1 MVDKPSNLPGAR
13 GVDDEATEPAAR
25 APDSRLGPRTPG
37 PSAPVP
43 PTQPAAPPRPN
54 PLVDTIAAL
63 GHGPLAFVQQVGQLA
78 MFSLNTLRWLPR
90 RPFRWSQLF
99 RHLMDVGFGSLF
111 IVVLTG
117 FFTGLVFGFQMLQAF
132 RRFGAEALVGPATLI
147 TLSRELGPVL
157 TGLMVAGRSGSGMA
171 TELGTMKVTEQIDAM
186 ATLAVEPVQYLVVPR
201 FIAATLMMPLL
212 TAIFCGTGFFGSWL
226 IAVVREGV
234 DPGVFFFET
243 WQALDPDDFYEGWI
257 KAAFFGAQISLIS
270 SYQGF
275 QAAGGARG
283 VGEAATRAVVLS
295 SVSILV
301 GTYVLAEILD
311 PIIHGY
317 LHFDAMPK

>member
-1 MVDKPSNLPGAR
+1 MEKAPTLPATTT
-13 GVDDEATEPAAR
+13 TEPAW
-25 APDSRLGPRTPG
+25 
-37 PSAPVP
+37 
-43 PTQPAAPPRPN
+43 APPSPSPPAPPQKKQN
-54 PLVDTIAAL
+54 PLLKFVVDVITAI
-63 GHGPLAFVQQVGQLA
+63 GQGPITFIRETGQL
-78 MFSLNTLRWLPR
+78 TLFLFQTLWWTPR

-99 RHLMDVGFGSLF
+99 RHLRDVGFGSLF

-117 FFTGLVFGFQMLQAF
+117 FFTGLVFGFQTLQGF
-132 RRFGAEALVGPATLI
+132 RRFGAEALVGPATLL

-171 TELGTMKVTEQIDAM
+171 TELGTMRVTEQIDAM
-186 ATLAVEPVQYLVVPR
+186 ATLAVEPIQYLVVPR
-201 FIAATLMMPLL
+201 FWAATFMMPLL
-212 TAIFCGTGFFGSWL
+212 TAIFTGCGFFGCYL
-226 IAVVREGV
+226 IGVGREGV

-243 WQALDPDDFYEGWI
+243 WQAADPDDFYEGWI

-275 QAAGGARG
+275 QASGGARG

-301 GTYVLAEILD
+301 GTYLLAEILD
-311 PIIHGY
+311 PLIHGY
-317 LHFDAMPK
+317 IWFDAMPK